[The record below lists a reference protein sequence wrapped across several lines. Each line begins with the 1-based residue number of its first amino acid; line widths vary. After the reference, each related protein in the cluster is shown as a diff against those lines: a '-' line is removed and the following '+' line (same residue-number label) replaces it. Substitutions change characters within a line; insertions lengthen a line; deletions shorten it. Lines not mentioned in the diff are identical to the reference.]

1 MRDALRQ
8 ARGQGEKGL
17 VSNAE
22 LMACFVA
29 VAELRSFTCA
39 AAKLGVSQPQVT
51 LRIRKLEDQVG
62 FALFFRNV
70 RPVELTPK
78 AERFLPYA
86 RDVIRSCEAAQAF
99 LAAQE
104 ADRSARLRLGSPEIT
119 HNARIRDL
127 LLHGYLDRNPTV
139 RLHVQAAPST
149 ALFPQLAADDL
160 DAVLTYM
167 LAVKGGVA
175 PSPGWQDVIPL
186 VRCYPHVVTPQNHPL
201 ARLPAVTP
209 EDLSSHPVVLS
220 PGTECPAVI
229 EGLRTC
235 LASFG
240 VPIINAPE
248 TRRATVH
255 HFARS
260 RGLLSFD
267 WAPSGDPLLMQPAD
281 MKVLPL
287 TGGLFHLLLCLITR
301 RADRTPPIRKLRT
314 LAREVSAVGEELA
327 AAS

>member
-29 VAELRSFTCA
+29 VAELRSFTHA
-39 AAKLGVSQPQVT
+39 AAKMGVSQPQVT
-51 LRIRKLEDQVG
+51 LRIRKLEEQVG
-62 FALFFRNV
+62 FALFSRNT
-70 RPVELTPK
+70 RPVELTLE

-104 ADRSARLRLGSPEIT
+104 ADRETRLRLGSPEIT

-127 LLHGYLDRNPTV
+127 LLHGYLDRNPAV

-149 ALFPQLAADDL
+149 VLLPKLAAGEL

-167 LAVKGGVA
+167 LAVKGRVA

-186 VRCYPHVVTPQNHPL
+186 VRCYPHVVTPKDHAL
-201 ARLPAVTP
+201 AGLPAVTP
-209 EDLSSHPVVLS
+209 EDLSGHRIVLS
-220 PGTECPAVI
+220 PGAECPAVI
-229 EGLRTC
+229 EGIRTC
-235 LASFG
+235 LALFG
-240 VPIINAPE
+240 VPIVNAPE

-255 HFARS
+255 HLARS

-267 WAPSGDPLLMQPAD
+267 WAPRGDPLLTQPAD
-281 MKVLPL
+281 MKVLPFS
-287 TGGLFHLLLCLITR
+287 GGLFHLLLCLITR

-314 LAREVSAVGEELA
+314 LSREVSVVGEELA